1 VERLPALADEVAS
14 EWGLV
19 IESTSVRCGYHC
31 VVLPVRRGETPLVLK
46 LRWPEAAVKD
56 EADALAAWR
65 GHGAVELE
73 RSIPA
78 RGALLLERLD
88 PDATLSVVPID
99 EAVEIAGRLI
109 RTLAI
114 PTTATFLSTQLEASR
129 LSASLA
135 SRQRA
140 LGDPVPARWLEH
152 AIRVADELTT
162 SKTSLLVHADLH
174 FGNVLKRDQAQD
186 VWAAIDP
193 KPRIGDPER
202 SVAELL
208 WTRVDELA
216 GAPRIVS
223 VLETLI
229 EAGDLDLGRAM
240 SWAFVRAIEYWL
252 WALDAGLTEDPTRC
266 ARVADAL
273 VAELG

>member
-1 VERLPALADEVAS
+1 
-14 EWGLV
+14 
-19 IESTSVRCGYHC
+19 

-88 PDATLSVVPID
+88 ADATLSVVPID

-216 GAPRIVS
+216 GAPHIVS

-240 SWAFVRAIEYWL
+240 TWAFVRAIEYWL